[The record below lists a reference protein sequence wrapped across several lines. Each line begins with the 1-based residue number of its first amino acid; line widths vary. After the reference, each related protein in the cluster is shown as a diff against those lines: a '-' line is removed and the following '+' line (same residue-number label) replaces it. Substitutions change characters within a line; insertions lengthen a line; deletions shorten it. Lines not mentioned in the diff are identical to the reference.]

1 MNTAVLESA
10 PAQGTSARR
19 KSTGRRSIWLKQRG
33 RVKRALLP
41 LTSVI
46 LLLGIWQIASL
57 QLQNAI
63 FPGVGEIATALWSEL
78 FGPMWGDIGL
88 TLGAAFGGLLIA
100 CIIAVPLGL
109 LIGMSKFWTASTNFL
124 IEFLRP
130 IPPIAL
136 LPLAVLTLGIGSSMI
151 VALVIFASIW
161 PMLYQVIGGVKDR
174 DPLLTDAF
182 RVYGMTRKQYLLQ
195 GVVPQSLP
203 FIITGLKISTTIAL
217 LVAVASEIVAGG
229 QGLGF
234 RISQMATAEAYPSMY
249 ALIVV
254 AGLLGILVTQ
264 GLRILSSVA
273 LFWHESERGE

>member
-1 MNTAVLESA
+1 MNTAVLEGA
-10 PAQGTSARR
+10 PTQQSSPKAAPKRPYIS
-19 KSTGRRSIWLKQRG
+19 G
-33 RVKRALLP
+33 RVKRTALP
-41 LTSVI
+41 LLSVAI
-46 LLLGIWQIASL
+46 LIGGWQITSFL
-57 QLQNAI
+57 LQNPI
-63 FPGVGEIATALWSEL
+63 FPSVGEIIGALGKEAS
-78 FGPMWGDIGL
+78 GPMWSDVGI
-88 TLGAAFGGLLIA
+88 TLGAAFSGLLIA
-100 CIIAVPLGL
+100 CIIAIPLGL
-109 LIGMSKFWTASTNFL
+109 LIGLSAFWTASTNFL

-151 VALVIFASIW
+151 IALVIFASIW

-182 RVYGMTRKQYLLQ
+182 RVYGMSRRQYLLQ

-203 FIITGLKISTTIAL
+203 FVITGLKISTTIAL

-254 AGLLGILVTQ
+254 AGLLGIVVTYA
-264 GLRILSSVA
+264 LRALSGIA